1 MSAAEAA
8 RRPARRRRARGAAD
22 SQGQR
27 HAESSAQAP
36 CALAGAPHCAS
47 TAASVRAQRVLLPQT
62 PAARP
67 QPAAARSPQVAR
79 GRTRQPCSP
88 TLSLSHTSQHELYR
102 ALPPSQLAHT
112 RSPSKVSLSPWIV
125 ARSSLSSWLSSADK
139 SGKEALSL
147 SLFLYRI
154 CACFSSLVG
163 RRKTGAASAC
173 LCLACRLG
181 RVAHV

>member
-47 TAASVRAQRVLLPQT
+47 TAASVRAQRVLLT
-62 PAARP
+62 HLDARP

-79 GRTRQPCSP
+79 GTR
-88 TLSLSHTSQHELYR
+88 SHQTTV
-102 ALPPSQLAHT
+102 LAHT
-112 RSPSKVSLSPWIV
+112 QPVTHFT
-125 ARSSLSSWLSSADK
+125 AR
-139 SGKEALSL
+139 ALSRPAPESARAHPLAEQGKPLAVDRRPVVAVVLVVFSRQERQGSTL